1 MEEREIIS
9 VAQLNAWVKSLLED
23 EPAFHQIWVEGEIS
37 NYKHQSSGHLYF
49 SLKDNQASVRCV
61 MFSAKARLLRFR
73 PDNSMKVLLRATVSL
88 YERDGQYQL
97 YVSQMEPQGIG
108 SLALAL
114 EQLKT
119 RLSEEGLFAEHLKK
133 PLPFLPKSVGIVTS
147 ATGAAVHDIISVITR
162 RCPGV
167 QLYLTPVLVQ
177 GPGAAEQIA
186 TAIDLFNQHHL
197 AEVLIVGRGGGS
209 LEELWAFNEEVVVR
223 AIHRSKIP
231 VVSAVGHE
239 TDFTLSDFVA
249 DLRAPTPSAAAE
261 LVVPD
266 LQKMKDQINELQNRL
281 LNAIEMSFKQKQE
294 RLFYYQNKLEPEIF
308 RSWLQHKQNSLSDPQ
323 QRMVHAI
330 TLLVQQRT
338 SQWQNLCGKL
348 DALSPLHILS
358 RGYAFCQNEQTL
370 DIITSIRQL
379 RLGDEV
385 RITLA
390 DGNATGKILEIKEQG
405 NGGDQNA

>member
-9 VAQLNAWVKSLLED
+9 VSQLNAWVKSLLEE
-23 EPAFHQIWVEGEIS
+23 EPSFHQIWVEGEIS
-37 NYKHQSSGHLYF
+37 NFKQQSSGHLYF
-49 SLKDNQASVRCV
+49 SLKDDQASVRCV

-73 PDNSMKVLLRATVSL
+73 PDNSMKVFLKASVSL

-97 YVSQMEPQGIG
+97 YISQMEPQGMG

-114 EQLKT
+114 EQLKK
-119 RLSEEGLFAEHLKK
+119 RLTGEGLFDEKSKK
-133 PLPFLPKSVGIVTS
+133 PLPFFPKSVGIVTS
-147 ATGAAVHDIISVITR
+147 PSGAAVHDIISVITR

-167 QLYLTPVLVQ
+167 NLYLAPVLVQ

-186 TAIDLFNQHHL
+186 AAIEMFNQQGL
-197 AEVLIVGRGGGS
+197 AEVLIIGRGGGS

-223 AIHRSKIP
+223 AIHQSEIP

-239 TDFTLSDFVA
+239 TDFTLSDFAA

-266 LQKMKDQINELQNRL
+266 LQLLKEQLHGLQSRL
-281 LNAIEMSFKQKQE
+281 TNSIEILLKQKQE
-294 RLFYYQNKLEPEIF
+294 RLFYYQNKLEPDIF

-323 QRMVHAI
+323 QRLMHAM
-330 TLLVQQRT
+330 TLMVQQKMGR
-338 SQWQNLCGKL
+338 WQNLCGKL
-348 DALSPLHILS
+348 EALSPLQILS
-358 RGYAFCQNEQTL
+358 RGYAFCQNEKSKE
-370 DIITSIRQL
+370 IITSITQM

-385 RITLA
+385 SITFA
-390 DGNATGKILEIKEQG
+390 DGKAVGRILELREHES
-405 NGGDQNA
+405 GGDQDA

>member
-9 VAQLNAWVKSLLED
+9 VSQLNAWVKSLLEE

-37 NYKHQSSGHLYF
+37 NYKQQSSGHLYF
-49 SLKDNQASVRCV
+49 SLKDDQASVRCV

-73 PDNSMKVLLRATVSL
+73 PDNSMKVLLRASVTL

-97 YVSQMEPQGIG
+97 SISQMEPQGMG

-114 EQLKT
+114 EQLKK
-119 RLSEEGLFAEHLKK
+119 RLTAEGLFGEESKK
-133 PLPFLPKSVGIVTS
+133 SLPFFPKTVGIVTS
-147 ATGAAVHDIISVITR
+147 PSGAAVHDIISVITR

-167 QLYLTPVLVQ
+167 TLYLAPVLVQ

-186 TAIDLFNQHHL
+186 AAIEMFNQHHL
-197 AEVLIVGRGGGS
+197 VEVLIVGRGGGS

-223 AIHRSKIP
+223 AIYQSAIP
-231 VVSAVGHE
+231 VVSAIGHE
-239 TDFTLSDFVA
+239 TDFTLSDFAA

-261 LVVPD
+261 LVVPN
-266 LQKMKDQINELQNRL
+266 LQMLKEQILGLNNRL
-281 LNAIEMSFKQKQE
+281 NNSIDVIFKQKQE

-308 RSWLQHKQNSLSDPQ
+308 RSWLQHKQNSLSVPK
-323 QRMVHAI
+323 QRLLHLT

-338 SQWQNLCGKL
+338 GQWQNLCGKL
-348 DALSPLHILS
+348 EALSPLRILS
-358 RGYAFCQNEQTL
+358 RGYAFCQNEQTEE
-370 DIITSIRQL
+370 IITSITRL
-379 RLGDEV
+379 RLGDEIN
-385 RITLA
+385 ITFV
-390 DGNATGKILEIKEQG
+390 DGKATGRILEIKEHE

>member
-9 VAQLNAWVKSLLED
+9 VAQLNAWVKSLLEE

-73 PDNSMKVLLRATVSL
+73 PDNSMKVLLKATVSL

-133 PLPFLPKSVGIVTS
+133 HLPFLPKSVGIVTS

-167 QLYLTPVLVQ
+167 QLYLAPVLVQ

-231 VVSAVGHE
+231 VVSAVGQE
-239 TDFTLSDFVA
+239 TDFTLSDFAA

-323 QRMVHAI
+323 QRMLHAM

-358 RGYAFCQNEQTL
+358 RGYAFCQNEQTQ

-390 DGNATGKILEIKEQG
+390 DGTATGKILEIKEQG
-405 NGGDQNA
+405 NGGD

>member
-114 EQLKT
+114 EQLKN

-338 SQWQNLCGKL
+338 SQWKNLCGKL

-358 RGYAFCQNEQTL
+358 RGYAFCQNDQTQ

-390 DGNATGKILEIKEQG
+390 DGTATGKILEIKEQG
-405 NGGDQNA
+405 NGGD

>member
-114 EQLKT
+114 EQLKN

-239 TDFTLSDFVA
+239 TDFTLSDFAA

-323 QRMVHAI
+323 QRMLHAT

-358 RGYAFCQNEQTL
+358 RGYAFCQNEHTQ

>member
-323 QRMVHAI
+323 QRMVHAM

>member
-114 EQLKT
+114 EQLKN

-239 TDFTLSDFVA
+239 TDFTLSDFAA

-323 QRMVHAI
+323 QRMLHAM

-338 SQWQNLCGKL
+338 SRWQNLCGKL

-358 RGYAFCQNEQTL
+358 RGYAFCQNEQTQ

-390 DGNATGKILEIKEQG
+390 DGTATGKILEIKEQG
-405 NGGDQNA
+405 NGGD

>member
-239 TDFTLSDFVA
+239 TDFTLSDFAA

-323 QRMVHAI
+323 QRMVHAM

>member
-114 EQLKT
+114 EQLKN

-358 RGYAFCQNEQTL
+358 RGYAFCQNDQTQ

-390 DGNATGKILEIKEQG
+390 DGTATGKILEIKEQG
-405 NGGDQNA
+405 NGGD

>member
-9 VAQLNAWVKSLLED
+9 VVQLNAWVKSLLED

-114 EQLKT
+114 EQLKN

-223 AIHRSKIP
+223 AIHRSNIP

-239 TDFTLSDFVA
+239 TDFTLSDFAA

-323 QRMVHAI
+323 QRMLHAM

-358 RGYAFCQNEQTL
+358 RGYAFCQSEQTQ
-370 DIITSIRQL
+370 DIITSISQL

>member
-49 SLKDNQASVRCV
+49 SLKDDQASVRCV

-73 PDNSMKVLLRATVSL
+73 PDNSMKVLLRASVSL

-114 EQLKT
+114 EQLKK

-167 QLYLTPVLVQ
+167 QLYLAPVLVQ

-266 LQKMKDQINELQNRL
+266 LQMMKDQITELKNRL
-281 LNAIEMSFKQKQE
+281 HNAMETGFKQKQE

-323 QRMVHAI
+323 QRMLHAMI
-330 TLLVQQRT
+330 LLVQQRT

-358 RGYAFCQNEQTL
+358 RGYAFCQNEQTQ

-390 DGNATGKILEIKEQG
+390 DGNATGKILEIKEQV

>member
-9 VAQLNAWVKSLLED
+9 VSQLNAWVKSLLED

-37 NYKHQSSGHLYF
+37 NYKQQSSGHLYF
-49 SLKDNQASVRCV
+49 SLKDDQASVRCV

-73 PDNSMKVLLRATVSL
+73 PDNSMKVLLRASVSL

-97 YVSQMEPQGIG
+97 SISQMEPQGIG

-114 EQLKT
+114 EQLKK
-119 RLSEEGLFAEHLKK
+119 RLTTEGLFDEQNKK
-133 PLPFLPKSVGIVTS
+133 PLPFFPKTVGIVTS
-147 ATGAAVHDIISVITR
+147 PSGAAIHDIISVITR

-167 QLYLTPVLVQ
+167 TLYLAPVLVQ

-186 TAIDLFNQHHL
+186 AAIEMFNLQHL
-197 AEVLIVGRGGGS
+197 AEVLIIGRGGGS

-223 AIHRSKIP
+223 AIHQSAIP

-239 TDFTLSDFVA
+239 TDFTLSDFAA

-266 LQKMKDQINELQNRL
+266 LQMLKDQILGLKNRL
-281 LNAIEMSFKQKQE
+281 SNSIEVLFKHKQE
-294 RLFYYQNKLEPEIF
+294 RLFYYQNKLEPDIF
-308 RSWLQHKQNSLSDPQ
+308 RSWLQHKQNSLSVPQ
-323 QRMVHAI
+323 QRLLHLM

-338 SQWQNLCGKL
+338 GNWQNLCGKL
-348 DALSPLHILS
+348 EALSPLRILS
-358 RGYAFCQNEQTL
+358 RGYAFCQNEQTEE
-370 DIITSIRQL
+370 IITSVKRL
-379 RLGDEV
+379 RLGDEIS
-385 RITLA
+385 ITFV
-390 DGNATGKILEIKEQG
+390 DGKATGRILEIKEHES
-405 NGGDQNA
+405 GGDQNA

>member
-114 EQLKT
+114 EQLKN

-239 TDFTLSDFVA
+239 TDFTLSDFAA

-308 RSWLQHKQNSLSDPQ
+308 RSWLQHKQNSLFDPQ
-323 QRMVHAI
+323 QRMLHAM

-358 RGYAFCQNEQTL
+358 RGYAFCQSEQTQ
-370 DIITSIRQL
+370 DIITSISQL

>member
-239 TDFTLSDFVA
+239 TDFTLSDFAA

>member
-1 MEEREIIS
+1 
-9 VAQLNAWVKSLLED
+9 
-23 EPAFHQIWVEGEIS
+23 
-37 NYKHQSSGHLYF
+37 
-49 SLKDNQASVRCV
+49 

-114 EQLKT
+114 EQLKN

-358 RGYAFCQNEQTL
+358 RGYAFCQNDQTQ

-390 DGNATGKILEIKEQG
+390 DGTATGKILEIKEQG
-405 NGGDQNA
+405 NGGD

>member
-114 EQLKT
+114 EQLKN

-323 QRMVHAI
+323 QRMVHAM

-338 SQWQNLCGKL
+338 SQWKNLCGKL

-358 RGYAFCQNEQTL
+358 RGYAFCQNDQTQ

-390 DGNATGKILEIKEQG
+390 DGTATGKILEIKEQG
-405 NGGDQNA
+405 NGGD

>member
-114 EQLKT
+114 EQLKN

-239 TDFTLSDFVA
+239 TDFTLSDFAA

-358 RGYAFCQNEQTL
+358 RGYAFCQNDQTQ

-390 DGNATGKILEIKEQG
+390 DGTATGKILEIKEQG
-405 NGGDQNA
+405 NGGD

>member
-23 EPAFHQIWVEGEIS
+23 VPAFHQIWVEGEIS

-114 EQLKT
+114 EQLKN

-239 TDFTLSDFVA
+239 TDFTLSDFAA

-358 RGYAFCQNEQTL
+358 RGYAFCQNDQTQ

-390 DGNATGKILEIKEQG
+390 DGTATGKILEIKEQG
-405 NGGDQNA
+405 NGGD

>member
-9 VAQLNAWVKSLLED
+9 VAQLNAWVKSLLEA

-49 SLKDNQASVRCV
+49 SLKDDQASVRCV

-73 PDNSMKVLLRATVSL
+73 PDNSMKVLLRASVSL

-114 EQLKT
+114 EQLKK

-167 QLYLTPVLVQ
+167 QLYLAPVLVQ

-239 TDFTLSDFVA
+239 TDFTISDFVA

-266 LQKMKDQINELQNRL
+266 LQMMKDQITELKNRL
-281 LNAIEMSFKQKQE
+281 HNAMEMGFKQKQE

-323 QRMVHAI
+323 QRMLHAMI
-330 TLLVQQRT
+330 LLVQQRT

-358 RGYAFCQNEQTL
+358 RGYAFCQNEQTQ

-390 DGNATGKILEIKEQG
+390 DGNATGKILEIKEQV